1 MKVLVVSYS
10 YSPPDFGGELFSLI
24 DRLETLSR
32 RGLEIRVLTAGRTG
46 YPRRVVQRGLTVTR
60 SRSIADH
67 RIGKML
73 RLAYFVIWSV
83 AQILLAEADVA
94 HVGSLP
100 GFNSSTKSMGGLLY
114 SFLFHV
120 KHIPIVYVHSL
131 ADTDNVSFEFTG
143 VSGRIKKCFLQSVDT
158 LVCVS
163 PRLYDD
169 ATAII
174 TGPRILLIPYGIRD
188 DIFVPLDA
196 SVRNETRTRLGYNPE
211 NIVFCFV
218 GSVGYRKGFDLLA
231 QVFSNNVQAHP
242 EWRLLAIGPNNR
254 SEGQNVLETEV
265 ASVTAPIIHDPRVMF
280 LGRIDDKN
288 RLAGIIAA
296 CDVFVFPSR
305 REGMGIA
312 PVEAMAAG
320 LPAIVTKL
328 DGITDIAIL
337 ADLTGVLIPVGNADA
352 LSHAMVRLSTD
363 NELRFQM
370 GMRAS
375 EHIRKH
381 FGWEEFIDKWDNLY
395 RHPRTLS

>member
-1 MKVLVVSYS
+1 MRILVVSYT

-24 DRLETLSR
+24 ERLESLAR
-32 RGLEIRVLTAGRTG
+32 RGHDIRVLTPGRTG
-46 YPRRVVQRGLTVTR
+46 LPRRIVQGGLTVTR

-67 RIGKML
+67 RVGKIL
-73 RLAYFVIWSV
+73 RLGYFIIWSAV
-83 AQILLAEADVA
+83 QILLTDADAA
-94 HVGSLP
+94 HIGSLP
-100 GFNSSTKSMGGLLY
+100 GFNSSTKFMGGLLY

-231 QVFSNNVQAHP
+231 EVLNRNVQAQP
-242 EWRLLAIGPNNR
+242 EWRLLAIGPKSR
-254 SEGQNVLETEV
+254 SEGQNVLDSEV
-265 ASVTAPIIHDPRVMF
+265 ASATAAVTHDPRVSF
-280 LGRIDDKN
+280 LGRIDD
-288 RLAGIIAA
+288 RRQLAQIIAA
-296 CDVFVFPSR
+296 CDIFVFPSR

-320 LPAIVTKL
+320 LPAIVAKL